1 MRDTDHRS
9 KLLKV
14 IPIMRKAEE
23 GLGASNGAE
32 GHLGDISLA
41 VDALLASSSAP
52 RDQDS
57 ASALPSASDELSTVG
72 TVSPPQPITTTDVSR
87 LAAPSTSLLPSI
99 TRSDEAL
106 YLYIPS
112 ELPRDRNDDDQGS
125 FKLAKTFLGLT
136 FQAALALMI
145 YRVQPQQD
153 DSSTNLSP
161 QGDSSANLSSL
172 SAIQFDTVGATTL
185 FSFASTMSGMMLKNH
200 NRKAANFCNYA
211 SVFLGALGFFLM
223 LSIFADESLDWL
235 VWAVG
240 GVLLLV
246 FGYTIRREMGI

>member
-1 MRDTDHRS
+1 
-9 KLLKV
+9 
-14 IPIMRKAEE
+14 MRKAEE

-32 GHLGDISLA
+32 GHPDILLA
-41 VDALLASSSAP
+41 VDALLASSSTP

-57 ASALPSASDELSTVG
+57 ASALPSASNELSASG
-72 TVSPPQPITTTDVSR
+72 MVSPPQPITTTDVSR
-87 LAAPSTSLLPSI
+87 PAAPAASLLPI
-99 TRSDEAL
+99 TRSGEAL
-106 YLYIPS
+106 SIDIPS
-112 ELPRDRNDDDQGS
+112 VGPRDRNDDDQGP

-136 FQAALALMI
+136 FQAAVGLMI
-145 YRVQPQQD
+145 YRVTPQQG

-200 NRKAANFCNYA
+200 NRKAANFCSYIG
-211 SVFLGALGFFLM
+211 VFLGALGFFLM
-223 LSIFADESLDWL
+223 LSIFADEGLDWL

-240 GVLLLV
+240 GVLLVV
-246 FGYTIRREMGI
+246 FAYTIRQEMGI